1 MLFRY
6 ESLASLLAC
15 VQAVAALYSSDVE
28 ISQRDFSSRQM
39 TSLGAITVRSAEQK
53 RGVANFKPNLE
64 CTHHYA
70 DHDSII
76 RGTHSR
82 FASTSLKYKLPAVTL
97 EDIELNVKNI
107 LCSKSTIIVEFPS
120 ANLLAEAE
128 NEWKDLSKFLVI
140 SSHTGCNVQNAR
152 APYLVSNVEYAHKS
166 NTAILSVQRIEWS
179 DAYDTM
185 EVKFGMGKYDSSALR
200 IHSDLRK
207 RITSS
212 VSVSSS
218 ETVSF
223 PSAPSATPTSD
234 TSVQD
239 IGYSVPAGFNLG
251 SFATSNDG
259 AGGSLSIN
267 CGNCSIEGSIE
278 LIQGVFNVSDSSLDT
293 EKAVNFVEHGY
304 FDMVFNGLG
313 AHIEIDSAV
322 AGTFTETFT
331 MELTTLAL
339 PGFQIPDIAAIGPMW
354 IPAIQGSIS
363 VSRNLNFTY
372 GFDVSV
378 PDKSSMRLNIG
389 NLTESTSSGFSD
401 SAITALPLIATDPS
415 ISLTLS
421 LALHSE
427 ILLGVNI
434 LSGKGSIAAGAF
446 LDLPALSVTISEL
459 TSVDENCNPAQSS
472 SSSVKDLDYFSSLTN
487 IVPQAD
493 IAIGLQA
500 GIQLRIPDL
509 HFVENVGTTATL
521 AGTSMLLPT
530 HCMSFDGGKKEFVTP
545 GATGSSSSSLSTST
559 GTAGSSKKSN
569 AEKMISVPVVGGEG
583 FGGLTWMAGLLGCS
597 HDYEKLDFSENLF
610 EKLPRELLLPIVKLT
625 SDLASAWSL
634 SSVSSAV
641 YYLIDGFGK
650 EIVETFLEAS
660 EPEKLQIIF
669 GHIVL
674 LRLGEHPSKS
684 MDEFKDRQRFS
695 ALNKIGRPFTAQT
708 PANHTFM
715 DNNNRAFKSK
725 YELLPEEVS
734 SVIIRAVLRTAYN
747 ISQLTYI
754 CHKHFLDR
762 CESFEFSE
770 PIHLRS
776 SRPGSF
782 LEVKLSEYRKYSV
795 RNVTFPLPSWIEQ
808 KRITQTFWY
817 IQMFYD
823 LKNNSQNLRWANPD
837 LDRLKSMNVKSFHN
851 NPGCKALE
859 NAILTAALYPRENSQ
874 RLSSESTN
882 QSEFPTLRLPNQ
894 I

>member
-6 ESLASLLAC
+6 ESLASFLVC
-15 VQAVAALYSSDVE
+15 VEAVAALYSSDVKV
-28 ISQRDFSSRQM
+28 SQRDFPSRQT

-53 RGVANFKPNLE
+53 RGLANFKPNLE

-76 RGTHSR
+76 RGAHSR
-82 FASTSLKYKLPAVTL
+82 FASTSMKYKLPTITL
-97 EDIELNVKNI
+97 EDIELNIKNI

-128 NEWKDLSKFLVI
+128 KEWKDLSEFLVI
-140 SSHTGCNVQNAR
+140 SSHAGCNDQNAR
-152 APYLVSNVEYAHKS
+152 TPYLVSNVEYVLKS

-185 EVKFGMGKYDSSALR
+185 EVKFGMGKYDSSAIR

-207 RITSS
+207 RITST

-218 ETVSF
+218 ETISF

-234 TSVQD
+234 TSVHD
-239 IGYSVPAGFNLG
+239 IGHVVPAGFTLG
-251 SFATSNDG
+251 SFSTSNDG
-259 AGGSLSIN
+259 TGGSLSIS

-278 LIQGVFNVSDSSLDT
+278 LTQGVFNVSKSSHNT
-293 EKAVNFVEHGY
+293 EKAVNFVEQGY
-304 FDMVFNGLG
+304 FDMVVNGLG

-331 MELTTLAL
+331 VELTRLTL

-354 IPAIQGSIS
+354 IPAIQGSIG

-378 PDKSSMRLNIG
+378 PDKSSIRLNIG

-401 SAITALPLIATDPS
+401 SAITALPLTATDPS

-427 ILLGVNI
+427 ILLGVDI

-509 HFVENVGTTATL
+509 NFVENVGTTATL

-545 GATGSSSSSLSTST
+545 GATGSSSSSSST

-569 AEKMISVPVVGGEG
+569 AEKMVSVPVVGSGG
-583 FGGLTWMAGLLGCS
+583 FGGLNWMAGFLGCVV
-597 HDYEKLDFSENLF
+597 F
-610 EKLPRELLLPIVKLT
+610 V
-625 SDLASAWSL
+625 A
-634 SSVSSAV
+634 
-641 YYLIDGFGK
+641 
-650 EIVETFLEAS
+650 
-660 EPEKLQIIF
+660 
-669 GHIVL
+669 
-674 LRLGEHPSKS
+674 LG
-684 MDEFKDRQRFS
+684 
-695 ALNKIGRPFTAQT
+695 L
-708 PANHTFM
+708 
-715 DNNNRAFKSK
+715 
-725 YELLPEEVS
+725 
-734 SVIIRAVLRTAYN
+734 
-747 ISQLTYI
+747 
-754 CHKHFLDR
+754 
-762 CESFEFSE
+762 
-770 PIHLRS
+770 
-776 SRPGSF
+776 
-782 LEVKLSEYRKYSV
+782 
-795 RNVTFPLPSWIEQ
+795 
-808 KRITQTFWY
+808 
-817 IQMFYD
+817 
-823 LKNNSQNLRWANPD
+823 
-837 LDRLKSMNVKSFHN
+837 
-851 NPGCKALE
+851 
-859 NAILTAALYPRENSQ
+859 
-874 RLSSESTN
+874 
-882 QSEFPTLRLPNQ
+882 
-894 I
+894 

>member
-6 ESLASLLAC
+6 ESLASFLVC
-15 VQAVAALYSSDVE
+15 VEAVAALYSSDVE
-28 ISQRDFSSRQM
+28 VSQRDFPSRQT

-53 RGVANFKPNLE
+53 RGLANFKPNLE

-76 RGTHSR
+76 RGAHSR
-82 FASTSLKYKLPAVTL
+82 IASTSMKYKLPTVTL
-97 EDIELNVKNI
+97 EDIELNIKNI

-128 NEWKDLSKFLVI
+128 KEWKDLSEFLVI
-140 SSHTGCNVQNAR
+140 SSHAGCNDQNAR
-152 APYLVSNVEYAHKS
+152 APYLVSNVEYVLKS
-166 NTAILSVQRIEWS
+166 DTAILSVQRIEWI

-185 EVKFGMGKYDSSALR
+185 EVKFGMGKYDSSAIR

-207 RITSS
+207 RITST

-218 ETVSF
+218 ETISF

-234 TSVQD
+234 TSVHD
-239 IGYSVPAGFNLG
+239 IGHVVPAGFTLG
-251 SFATSNDG
+251 SFSTSNDG
-259 AGGSLSIN
+259 TGGSLSIS

-278 LIQGVFNVSDSSLDT
+278 LTQGVFNVSKSSHNT
-293 EKAVNFVEHGY
+293 EKAVNFVEQGY
-304 FDMVFNGLG
+304 FDLVVNALG

-331 MELTTLAL
+331 VELTRLTL

-354 IPAIQGSIS
+354 IPAIQGSIG

-378 PDKSSMRLNIG
+378 PDKSSIRLNIG

-401 SAITALPLIATDPS
+401 SAITALPLTATDPS

-427 ILLGVNI
+427 ILLGVDI

-509 HFVENVGTTATL
+509 NFVENVGTTATL

-545 GATGSSSSSLSTST
+545 GATGSSSSSSSSST
-559 GTAGSSKKSN
+559 GTVGSSKKSN
-569 AEKMISVPVVGGEG
+569 AEKMVSVPVVGSGG
-583 FGGLTWMAGLLGCS
+583 FGGLNWMAGFLG
-597 HDYEKLDFSENLF
+597 YVVF
-610 EKLPRELLLPIVKLT
+610 V
-625 SDLASAWSL
+625 A
-634 SSVSSAV
+634 
-641 YYLIDGFGK
+641 
-650 EIVETFLEAS
+650 
-660 EPEKLQIIF
+660 
-669 GHIVL
+669 
-674 LRLGEHPSKS
+674 LG
-684 MDEFKDRQRFS
+684 
-695 ALNKIGRPFTAQT
+695 L
-708 PANHTFM
+708 
-715 DNNNRAFKSK
+715 
-725 YELLPEEVS
+725 
-734 SVIIRAVLRTAYN
+734 
-747 ISQLTYI
+747 
-754 CHKHFLDR
+754 
-762 CESFEFSE
+762 
-770 PIHLRS
+770 
-776 SRPGSF
+776 
-782 LEVKLSEYRKYSV
+782 
-795 RNVTFPLPSWIEQ
+795 
-808 KRITQTFWY
+808 
-817 IQMFYD
+817 
-823 LKNNSQNLRWANPD
+823 
-837 LDRLKSMNVKSFHN
+837 
-851 NPGCKALE
+851 
-859 NAILTAALYPRENSQ
+859 
-874 RLSSESTN
+874 
-882 QSEFPTLRLPNQ
+882 
-894 I
+894 